1 MHTDVRADIMA
12 YEFAALAAFVL
23 AVGLFLLSIHRTVS
37 TSLIYAGL
45 CLAVVAGLVEM
56 RAQPKPLVL
65 EWRSQE
71 DIDVLWFQLLEG
83 EAILILLQTPSGP
96 RYYSMNWDE
105 ETAEQLLK
113 AGGEVEGGAGRLK
126 MRRLEP
132 SLETDEEPLFHADP
146 WPTLPLKGS

>member
-1 MHTDVRADIMA
+1 MA

-23 AVGLFLLSIHRTVS
+23 SVGAFLLLIHRTVK
-37 TSLIYAGL
+37 TSLMYAVL
-45 CLAVVAGLVEM
+45 CIAVVAGLVEM
-56 RAQPKPLVL
+56 RAQPKPLAL

-83 EAILILLQTPSGP
+83 EAILVLLQMRTGP

-113 AGGEVEGGAGRLK
+113 AGGEADEGNGQLK

-146 WPTLPLKGS
+146 WPALPLKGS